1 MTTNLTNTTTVAPV
15 DLSST
20 LASFSVS
27 VKDGKVVSNIVEVKS
42 AMAAKKSELLSTEY
56 VGTREE
62 QMAMIRDAKAAVN
75 KFKDATTKAKT
86 SVKKELMKPFADFEK
101 TANETIK
108 MAEETYDDLN
118 GRYLTLD
125 AERKAEK
132 RAKIRK
138 EYDSIALECGVGEF
152 ADALYGLIYD
162 TTWENTASSM
172 KSIKESIKKACE
184 SYVQGLSTLQM
195 IQADDDIRKKA
206 LEMFNEN
213 LDAVKAMAYITSEM
227 AARAEAKAREEAR
240 IEAEKARIKA
250 EAAAK
255 IEAER
260 KKAAEEAAAKIEAE
274 RKRVEAEAAAKIEA
288 ERKKTEAEAKAR
300 EEARMK
306 ELAAKIEAENKKA
319 AVKPIARSEAECK
332 IVEDKTVIQ
341 NKVTAESTS
350 SAVTNVMAGNT
361 NPDLSENS
369 EKANNRIVVSFLPED
384 WEMVKDYCEVNGI
397 VLDLRKLSLQ
407 MMFGLVLM
415 LAM

>member
-1 MTTNLTNTTTVAPV
+1 MTTLTNTTTVAPV

-20 LASFSVS
+20 LAGFSVS
-27 VKDGKVVSNIVEVKS
+27 VKDGKVVSNIEELKA
-42 AMAAKKSELLSTEY
+42 AMASKKAELLSTEY
-56 VGTREE
+56 VGTRED
-62 QMAMIRDAKAAVN
+62 QMAMIRSAKVAVN

-86 SVKKELMKPFADFEK
+86 SVKKELLKPFADFEK
-101 TANETIK
+101 NANETIK

-118 GRYLTLD
+118 GRYLGLD
-125 AERKAEK
+125 AERKTEK
-132 RAKIRK
+132 RGKIRE
-138 EYDSIALECGVGEF
+138 EYDSIAQECGVGEF

-206 LEMFNEN
+206 LEMFNEKP
-213 LDAVKAMAYITSEM
+213 DAVKAMAYITSEM

-250 EAAAK
+250 EAEK
-255 IEAER
+255 RIEAER

-306 ELAAKIEAENKKA
+306 ELAAKTEAENKKA

-332 IVEDKTVIQ
+332 IVEDKTAIQ

-397 VLDLRKLSLQ
+397 FYSEK
-407 MMFGLVLM
+407 
-415 LAM
+415 

>member
-1 MTTNLTNTTTVAPV
+1 MNTTNTTITAVTTNATSI

-20 LASFSVS
+20 LAKFSVS

-138 EYDSIALECGVGEF
+138 EYDSIALECGVEEF

-172 KSIKESIKKACE
+172 KSIKESIKKSCE

-227 AARAEAKAREEAR
+227 AARAEAKAREEAH
-240 IEAEKARIKA
+240 IEAERKRVEA

-260 KKAAEEAAAKIEAE
+260 KRVEAEAAAKIEAE

-306 ELAAKIEAENKKA
+306 EMAAKIEAENKKA

-384 WEMVKDYCEVNGI
+384 WEMVKDYCEMNGI
-397 VLDLRKLSLQ
+397 FYSEK
-407 MMFGLVLM
+407 
-415 LAM
+415 

>member
-1 MTTNLTNTTTVAPV
+1 MNTTNTTITAVTTNATSI

-20 LASFSVS
+20 LAKFSVS

-138 EYDSIALECGVGEF
+138 EYDSIALECGVEEF

-172 KSIKESIKKACE
+172 KSIKESIKKSCE

-240 IEAEKARIKA
+240 IEAE
-250 EAAAK
+250 
-255 IEAER
+255 
-260 KKAAEEAAAKIEAE
+260 

-306 ELAAKIEAENKKA
+306 EMAAKIEAENKKA
-319 AVKPIARSEAECK
+319 AVKPIARIEAECK

-397 VLDLRKLSLQ
+397 FYSEK
-407 MMFGLVLM
+407 
-415 LAM
+415 

>member
-1 MTTNLTNTTTVAPV
+1 MTTLTNTTTVAPV

-20 LASFSVS
+20 LAGFSVS
-27 VKDGKVVSNIVEVKS
+27 VKDGKVVSNIVELKA
-42 AMAAKKSELLSTEY
+42 AMASKKAELLSTEY
-56 VGTREE
+56 VGTRED
-62 QMAMIRDAKAAVN
+62 QMAMIRSAKAAVN

-86 SVKKELMKPFADFEK
+86 SVKKELLKPFADFEK
-101 TANETIK
+101 NANETIK

-118 GRYLTLD
+118 GRYLGLD
-125 AERKAEK
+125 AERKTEK
-132 RAKIRK
+132 RGKLRE
-138 EYDSIALECGVGEF
+138 EYDSIAQECGVGEF

-332 IVEDKTVIQ
+332 IVEDKTAIQ
-341 NKVTAESTS
+341 NKVTTESTS

-397 VLDLRKLSLQ
+397 FYSEK
-407 MMFGLVLM
+407 
-415 LAM
+415 

>member
-62 QMAMIRDAKAAVN
+62 QMSMIRDAKAAVN

-138 EYDSIALECGVGEF
+138 EYDSIALECGVEEF

-213 LDAVKAMAYITSEM
+213 LDVVKAMAYITSEM

-250 EAAAK
+250 EAEK
-255 IEAER
+255 RIEAER

-300 EEARMK
+300 EEARMN

-332 IVEDKTVIQ
+332 IVEDKTAIQ

-350 SAVTNVMAGNT
+350 STVTNVMAGNT

-397 VLDLRKLSLQ
+397 FYSEK
-407 MMFGLVLM
+407 
-415 LAM
+415 

>member
-1 MTTNLTNTTTVAPV
+1 MKIKIQTIYLKGENIMTTLTNTTTVAPV

-20 LASFSVS
+20 LAGFSVS
-27 VKDGKVVSNIVEVKS
+27 VKDGKVVSNIVELKA
-42 AMAAKKSELLSTEY
+42 AMASKKAELLSTEY
-56 VGTREE
+56 VGTRED
-62 QMAMIRDAKAAVN
+62 QMAMIRSAKAAVN

-86 SVKKELMKPFADFEK
+86 SVKKELLKPFADFEK
-101 TANETIK
+101 NANETIK

-118 GRYLTLD
+118 GRYLGLD
-125 AERKAEK
+125 AERKTEK
-132 RAKIRK
+132 RGKIRE
-138 EYDSIALECGVGEF
+138 EYDSIAQECGVGEF

-213 LDAVKAMAYITSEM
+213 LDVVKAMAYITSEM

-250 EAAAK
+250 EAEK
-255 IEAER
+255 RIEAER

-332 IVEDKTVIQ
+332 IVEDKTAIQ

-397 VLDLRKLSLQ
+397 FYSEK
-407 MMFGLVLM
+407 
-415 LAM
+415 

>member
-42 AMAAKKSELLSTEY
+42 AIAAKKSELLSTEY

-62 QMAMIRDAKAAVN
+62 QMSMIRDAKAAVN

-138 EYDSIALECGVGEF
+138 EYDSIALECGVEEF

-213 LDAVKAMAYITSEM
+213 LDVVKAMAYITSEM

-250 EAAAK
+250 EAEK
-255 IEAER
+255 RIEAER

-332 IVEDKTVIQ
+332 IVEDKTAIQ

-397 VLDLRKLSLQ
+397 FYSEK
-407 MMFGLVLM
+407 
-415 LAM
+415 

>member
-1 MTTNLTNTTTVAPV
+1 MTTLTKTTVAPV

-20 LASFSVS
+20 LAGFSVS
-27 VKDGKVVSNIVEVKS
+27 VKDGKVVSNIVELKA
-42 AMAAKKSELLSTEY
+42 AMASKKAELLSTEY
-56 VGTREE
+56 VGTRED
-62 QMAMIRDAKAAVN
+62 QMAMIRSAKVAVN

-86 SVKKELMKPFADFEK
+86 SVKKELLKPFADFEK
-101 TANETIK
+101 NANETIK

-118 GRYLTLD
+118 GRYLGLD
-125 AERKAEK
+125 AERKTEK
-132 RAKIRK
+132 RGKIRE
-138 EYDSIALECGVGEF
+138 EYDSIAQECGVGEF

-250 EAAAK
+250 EAEK
-255 IEAER
+255 RIEAER

-306 ELAAKIEAENKKA
+306 ELAAKTEAEHKKA
-319 AVKPIARSEAECK
+319 AAIK
-332 IVEDKTVIQ
+332 
-341 NKVTAESTS
+341 NKLTAESTS
-350 SAVTNVMAGNT
+350 NAVTNA
-361 NPDLSENS
+361 DLSEKS
-369 EKANNRIVVSFLPED
+369 NNRIVVSFLPED
-384 WEMVKDYCEVNGI
+384 WEMVKEYCEVNGI
-397 VLDLRKLSLQ
+397 FYSEK
-407 MMFGLVLM
+407 
-415 LAM
+415 

>member
-1 MTTNLTNTTTVAPV
+1 MTTLTNTTTVAPV

-20 LASFSVS
+20 LAGFSVS
-27 VKDGKVVSNIVEVKS
+27 VKDGKVVSNIVELKA
-42 AMAAKKSELLSTEY
+42 AMDSKKAELLSTEY
-56 VGTREE
+56 VGTRED
-62 QMAMIRDAKAAVN
+62 QMAMIRSAKAAVN

-86 SVKKELMKPFADFEK
+86 SVKKELLKPFADFEK
-101 TANETIK
+101 NANETIK

-118 GRYLTLD
+118 GRYLGLD
-125 AERKAEK
+125 AERKTEK
-132 RAKIRK
+132 RGKIRE
-138 EYDSIALECGVGEF
+138 EYDSIAQECGVGEF

-288 ERKKTEAEAKAR
+288 ERKRVEAEAAAKIEAERKKTEAEAKAR
-300 EEARMK
+300 EEARMN

-332 IVEDKTVIQ
+332 IVEDKTAIQ

-397 VLDLRKLSLQ
+397 FYSEK
-407 MMFGLVLM
+407 
-415 LAM
+415 

>member
-1 MTTNLTNTTTVAPV
+1 MNTTNTTITAVATTETI
-15 DLSST
+15 DLAST
-20 LASFSVS
+20 LTGFSVS
-27 VKDGKVVSNIVEVKS
+27 VKDGKVVSNIVELKA
-42 AMAAKKSELLSTEY
+42 AMASKKAELLSTEY
-56 VGTREE
+56 VGTRED
-62 QMAMIRDAKAAVN
+62 QMAMIRSAKVAVN

-86 SVKKELMKPFADFEK
+86 SVKKELLKPFADFEK
-101 TANETIK
+101 NANETIK

-132 RAKIRK
+132 RGKIRE
-138 EYDSIALECGVGEF
+138 EYDSIAHECGVGEF

-172 KSIKESIKKACE
+172 KSIKESIKKSCE

-227 AARAEAKAREEAR
+227 AARAEAKAREEAC

-250 EAAAK
+250 EAEK
-255 IEAER
+255 RIEAER

-306 ELAAKIEAENKKA
+306 ELAAKTEAEHKKA
-319 AVKPIARSEAECK
+319 AAIK
-332 IVEDKTVIQ
+332 
-341 NKVTAESTS
+341 NKLTAESTS
-350 SAVTNVMAGNT
+350 NAVTNA
-361 NPDLSENS
+361 DLSEKS
-369 EKANNRIVVSFLPED
+369 NNRIVVSFFPED
-384 WEMVKDYCEVNGI
+384 WEMVKEYCEVNGI
-397 VLDLRKLSLQ
+397 FYSEK
-407 MMFGLVLM
+407 
-415 LAM
+415 

>member
-1 MTTNLTNTTTVAPV
+1 MNTTNTTITAVTTNATS

-20 LASFSVS
+20 LAKFSVS

-138 EYDSIALECGVGEF
+138 EYDSIALECGVEEF

-172 KSIKESIKKACE
+172 KSIKESIKKSCE

-240 IEAEKARIKA
+240 IEAERKRVEA

-260 KKAAEEAAAKIEAE
+260 KRVEAEAAAKIEAE

-306 ELAAKIEAENKKA
+306 EMAAKIEAENKKA

-397 VLDLRKLSLQ
+397 FYSEK
-407 MMFGLVLM
+407 
-415 LAM
+415 

>member
-1 MTTNLTNTTTVAPV
+1 MNTTNTTITAVTTNATSI

-20 LASFSVS
+20 LAKFSVS

-138 EYDSIALECGVGEF
+138 EYDSIALECGVEEF

-172 KSIKESIKKACE
+172 KSIKESIKKSCE

-195 IQADDDIRKKA
+195 IQANDDIRKKA

-240 IEAEKARIKA
+240 IEAE
-250 EAAAK
+250 
-255 IEAER
+255 
-260 KKAAEEAAAKIEAE
+260 

-306 ELAAKIEAENKKA
+306 EMAAKIEAENKKA

-384 WEMVKDYCEVNGI
+384 WEMVKDYCEMNGI
-397 VLDLRKLSLQ
+397 FYSEK
-407 MMFGLVLM
+407 
-415 LAM
+415 

>member
-62 QMAMIRDAKAAVN
+62 QMSMIRDAKAAVN

-138 EYDSIALECGVGEF
+138 EYDSIALECGVEEF

-213 LDAVKAMAYITSEM
+213 LDVVKAMAYITSEM
-227 AARAEAKAREEAR
+227 AARAEAKAREEAS

-250 EAAAK
+250 EAEK
-255 IEAER
+255 RIEAER

-332 IVEDKTVIQ
+332 IVEDKTAIQ

-397 VLDLRKLSLQ
+397 FYSEK
-407 MMFGLVLM
+407 
-415 LAM
+415 

>member
-62 QMAMIRDAKAAVN
+62 QMSMIRDAKAAVN

-138 EYDSIALECGVGEF
+138 EYNSIALECGVEEF

-213 LDAVKAMAYITSEM
+213 LDVVKAMAYITSEM

-250 EAAAK
+250 EAEK
-255 IEAER
+255 RIEAER

-300 EEARMK
+300 EEARMN

-332 IVEDKTVIQ
+332 IVEDKTAIQ

-397 VLDLRKLSLQ
+397 FYSEK
-407 MMFGLVLM
+407 
-415 LAM
+415 

>member
-1 MTTNLTNTTTVAPV
+1 MNTTNTTITAVTTNATSI

-20 LASFSVS
+20 LAKFSVS

-138 EYDSIALECGVGEF
+138 EYDSIALECGVEEF

-172 KSIKESIKKACE
+172 KSIKESIKKSCE

-240 IEAEKARIKA
+240 IEAE
-250 EAAAK
+250 
-255 IEAER
+255 
-260 KKAAEEAAAKIEAE
+260 

-306 ELAAKIEAENKKA
+306 EMAAKIEAENKKA

-397 VLDLRKLSLQ
+397 FYSEK
-407 MMFGLVLM
+407 
-415 LAM
+415 

>member
-1 MTTNLTNTTTVAPV
+1 MNTTNTTITAVTTNATSI

-20 LASFSVS
+20 LAKFSVS

-62 QMAMIRDAKAAVN
+62 QMSMIRDAKAAVN

-138 EYDSIALECGVGEF
+138 EYDSIALECGVEEF

-172 KSIKESIKKACE
+172 KSIKESIKKSCE

-195 IQADDDIRKKA
+195 IQADEDIRKKA
-206 LEMFNEN
+206 LEMFNEK

-250 EAAAK
+250 EAEK
-255 IEAER
+255 RIEAER

-288 ERKKTEAEAKAR
+288 ERKKTEAEAKVR
-300 EEARMK
+300 EEARMN

-332 IVEDKTVIQ
+332 IVEDKTAIQ

-397 VLDLRKLSLQ
+397 FYSEK
-407 MMFGLVLM
+407 
-415 LAM
+415 

>member
-42 AMAAKKSELLSTEY
+42 AMTAKKSELLSTEY

-62 QMAMIRDAKAAVN
+62 QMSMIRDAKAAVN

-138 EYDSIALECGVGEF
+138 EYDSIALECGVEEF

-172 KSIKESIKKACE
+172 KSIKESIKKSCE

-195 IQADDDIRKKA
+195 IQADEDIRKKA
-206 LEMFNEN
+206 LEMFNEK

-250 EAAAK
+250 EAEK
-255 IEAER
+255 RIEAER

-300 EEARMK
+300 EEARMN

-332 IVEDKTVIQ
+332 IVEDKTAIQ

-397 VLDLRKLSLQ
+397 FYSEK
-407 MMFGLVLM
+407 
-415 LAM
+415 

>member
-1 MTTNLTNTTTVAPV
+1 MTTLTNTTTVAPV

-20 LASFSVS
+20 LAGFSVS
-27 VKDGKVVSNIVEVKS
+27 VKDGKVVSNIVELKA
-42 AMAAKKSELLSTEY
+42 AMASKKAELLSTEY
-56 VGTREE
+56 VGTRED
-62 QMAMIRDAKAAVN
+62 QMAMIRSAKVAVN

-86 SVKKELMKPFADFEK
+86 SVKKELLKPFADFEK

-132 RAKIRK
+132 RGKIRE
-138 EYDSIALECGVGEF
+138 EYDSIAQECGVGEF

-172 KSIKESIKKACE
+172 KSIKESIKKSCE

-195 IQADDDIRKKA
+195 IQADNDIREKA
-206 LEMFNEN
+206 LKMFKEN

-250 EAAAK
+250 EAEK
-255 IEAER
+255 RIEAER

-306 ELAAKIEAENKKA
+306 EVAAKIEAENKKA

-397 VLDLRKLSLQ
+397 FYSEK
-407 MMFGLVLM
+407 
-415 LAM
+415 

>member
-1 MTTNLTNTTTVAPV
+1 MTTLTNTTTVAPV

-20 LASFSVS
+20 LAGFSVS
-27 VKDGKVVSNIVEVKS
+27 VKDGKVVSNIVELKA
-42 AMAAKKSELLSTEY
+42 AMASKKAELLSTEY
-56 VGTREE
+56 VGTRED
-62 QMAMIRDAKAAVN
+62 QMAMIRSAKAAVN
-75 KFKDATTKAKT
+75 KFKDATTNAKT
-86 SVKKELMKPFADFEK
+86 SVKKELLKPFADFEK
-101 TANETIK
+101 NANETIK

-118 GRYLTLD
+118 GRYLGLD
-125 AERKAEK
+125 AERKTEK
-132 RAKIRK
+132 RGKIRE
-138 EYDSIALECGVGEF
+138 EYDSIAQECGVGEF

-213 LDAVKAMAYITSEM
+213 LDVVKAMAYITSEM

-250 EAAAK
+250 EAEK
-255 IEAER
+255 RIEAER

-332 IVEDKTVIQ
+332 IVEDKTAIQ

-397 VLDLRKLSLQ
+397 FYSEK
-407 MMFGLVLM
+407 
-415 LAM
+415 

>member
-1 MTTNLTNTTTVAPV
+1 MKIKIQTIYLKGENIMTTNLTNTTTVAPV

-62 QMAMIRDAKAAVN
+62 QMSMIRDAKAAVN

-138 EYDSIALECGVGEF
+138 EYDSIALECGVEEF

-213 LDAVKAMAYITSEM
+213 LDVVKAMAYITSEM

-250 EAAAK
+250 EAEK
-255 IEAER
+255 RIEAER

-319 AVKPIARSEAECK
+319 AVKPIAEA
-332 IVEDKTVIQ
+332 
-341 NKVTAESTS
+341 
-350 SAVTNVMAGNT
+350 
-361 NPDLSENS
+361 
-369 EKANNRIVVSFLPED
+369 
-384 WEMVKDYCEVNGI
+384 
-397 VLDLRKLSLQ
+397 KLN
-407 MMFGLVLM
+407 
-415 LAM
+415 AK

>member
-1 MTTNLTNTTTVAPV
+1 MNTTNTTITAVTTNATSI

-20 LASFSVS
+20 LAKFSVS

-138 EYDSIALECGVGEF
+138 EYDSIALECGVEEF

-172 KSIKESIKKACE
+172 KSIKESIKKSCE

-240 IEAEKARIKA
+240 IEAE
-250 EAAAK
+250 
-255 IEAER
+255 
-260 KKAAEEAAAKIEAE
+260 

-306 ELAAKIEAENKKA
+306 EMAAKIEAENKKA

-361 NPDLSENS
+361 NLDLSENS

-397 VLDLRKLSLQ
+397 FYSEK
-407 MMFGLVLM
+407 
-415 LAM
+415 

>member
-1 MTTNLTNTTTVAPV
+1 MNTTNTTITAVTTNATSI

-20 LASFSVS
+20 LAKFSVS

-138 EYDSIALECGVGEF
+138 EYDSIALECGVEEF

-172 KSIKESIKKACE
+172 KSIKESIKKSCE

-240 IEAEKARIKA
+240 IES
-250 EAAAK
+250 
-255 IEAER
+255 
-260 KKAAEEAAAKIEAE
+260 E

-306 ELAAKIEAENKKA
+306 EMAAKIEAENKKA

-397 VLDLRKLSLQ
+397 FYSEK
-407 MMFGLVLM
+407 
-415 LAM
+415 

>member
-1 MTTNLTNTTTVAPV
+1 MNTTNTTITAVTTNATSI

-20 LASFSVS
+20 LAKFSVS

-138 EYDSIALECGVGEF
+138 EYDSIALECGVEEF

-172 KSIKESIKKACE
+172 KSIKESIKKSCE

-195 IQADDDIRKKA
+195 IQADDDTRKKA

-240 IEAEKARIKA
+240 IEAE
-250 EAAAK
+250 
-255 IEAER
+255 
-260 KKAAEEAAAKIEAE
+260 

-306 ELAAKIEAENKKA
+306 EMAAKIEAENKKA

-397 VLDLRKLSLQ
+397 FYSEK
-407 MMFGLVLM
+407 
-415 LAM
+415 

>member
-1 MTTNLTNTTTVAPV
+1 MNTTNTTITAVATTETI
-15 DLSST
+15 DLAST
-20 LASFSVS
+20 LTGFSVS
-27 VKDGKVVSNIVEVKS
+27 VKDGKVVSNIVELKA
-42 AMAAKKSELLSTEY
+42 AMASKKAELLSTEY
-56 VGTREE
+56 VGTRED
-62 QMAMIRDAKAAVN
+62 QMAMIRSAKVAVN

-86 SVKKELMKPFADFEK
+86 SVKKELLKPFADFEK
-101 TANETIK
+101 NANETIK

-132 RAKIRK
+132 RGKIRE
-138 EYDSIALECGVGEF
+138 EYDSIAHECGVGEF

-184 SYVQGLSTLQM
+184 SYVQGLSTLHM
-195 IQADDDIRKKA
+195 IQTDDDIRKKA

-250 EAAAK
+250 EAEAK

-274 RKRVEAEAAAKIEA
+274 RKRVEAEAEAKIEA
-288 ERKKTEAEAKAR
+288 ERKKTEAKVR

-306 ELAAKIEAENKKA
+306 EVAAKVEAKKTA
-319 AVKPIARSEAECK
+319 AKSIARSEAECK
-332 IVEDKTVIQ
+332 NVEDEAVIK
-341 NKVTAESTS
+341 NDVTAESTS
-350 SAVTNVMAGNT
+350 NV
-361 NPDLSENS
+361 D
-369 EKANNRIVVSFLPED
+369 RIVISFLPEE
-384 WEMVKDYCEVNGI
+384 WKMVKEYCEVNGI
-397 VLDLRKLSLQ
+397 FYSEK
-407 MMFGLVLM
+407 
-415 LAM
+415 

>member
-1 MTTNLTNTTTVAPV
+1 MNTTNTTITAVTTNATSI

-20 LASFSVS
+20 LAKFSVS

-138 EYDSIALECGVGEF
+138 EYDSIALECGVEEF

-213 LDAVKAMAYITSEM
+213 LDVVKAMAYITSEM

-250 EAAAK
+250 EAEK
-255 IEAER
+255 R
-260 KKAAEEAAAKIEAE
+260 IEAE

-332 IVEDKTVIQ
+332 IVEDKTAIQ

-397 VLDLRKLSLQ
+397 FYSEK
-407 MMFGLVLM
+407 
-415 LAM
+415 

>member
-1 MTTNLTNTTTVAPV
+1 MTTLTNTTTVAPV

-20 LASFSVS
+20 LAGFSVS
-27 VKDGKVVSNIVEVKS
+27 VKDGKVVSNIVELKA
-42 AMAAKKSELLSTEY
+42 AMASKKAELLSTEY
-56 VGTREE
+56 VGTRED
-62 QMAMIRDAKAAVN
+62 QMAMIRSAKAAVN

-86 SVKKELMKPFADFEK
+86 SVKKELLKPFADFEK
-101 TANETIK
+101 NANETIK

-118 GRYLTLD
+118 GRYLGLD
-125 AERKAEK
+125 AERKTEK
-132 RAKIRK
+132 RGKIRE
-138 EYDSIALECGVGEF
+138 EYDSIAQECGVGEF

-300 EEARMK
+300 EEARMR
-306 ELAAKIEAENKKA
+306 EVAAKVEAEHKKTA
-319 AVKPIARSEAECK
+319 AKSIARSEAECK
-332 IVEDKTVIQ
+332 NVEDKTAIQ

-397 VLDLRKLSLQ
+397 FYSEK
-407 MMFGLVLM
+407 
-415 LAM
+415 

>member
-1 MTTNLTNTTTVAPV
+1 MKIKIQTIYLKGENIMTTLTNTTTVAPV

-20 LASFSVS
+20 LAGFSVS
-27 VKDGKVVSNIVEVKS
+27 VKDGKVVSNIVELKA
-42 AMAAKKSELLSTEY
+42 AMASKKAELLSTEY
-56 VGTREE
+56 VGTRED
-62 QMAMIRDAKAAVN
+62 QMAMIRSAKVAVN

-86 SVKKELMKPFADFEK
+86 SVKKELLKPFADFEK
-101 TANETIK
+101 NANETIK
-108 MAEETYDDLN
+108 MSEETYDDLN
-118 GRYLTLD
+118 GRYLGLD
-125 AERKAEK
+125 AERKTEK
-132 RAKIRK
+132 RGKIRE
-138 EYDSIALECGVGEF
+138 EYDSIAQECGVGEF

-206 LEMFNEN
+206 FDMFNEN

-250 EAAAK
+250 EAEK
-255 IEAER
+255 RIEAER

-306 ELAAKIEAENKKA
+306 ELAAKTEAEHKKA
-319 AVKPIARSEAECK
+319 AAIK
-332 IVEDKTVIQ
+332 
-341 NKVTAESTS
+341 NKLTAESTS
-350 SAVTNVMAGNT
+350 NAVTNA
-361 NPDLSENS
+361 DLSEKS
-369 EKANNRIVVSFLPED
+369 NNRIVVSFLPED
-384 WEMVKDYCEVNGI
+384 WEMVKEYCEVNGI
-397 VLDLRKLSLQ
+397 FYSEK
-407 MMFGLVLM
+407 
-415 LAM
+415 

>member
-1 MTTNLTNTTTVAPV
+1 MKIKIQTIYLKGENIMTTLTNTTTVAPV

-20 LASFSVS
+20 LAGFSVS
-27 VKDGKVVSNIVEVKS
+27 VKDGKVVSNIVELKA
-42 AMAAKKSELLSTEY
+42 AMASKKAELLSTEY
-56 VGTREE
+56 VGTRED
-62 QMAMIRDAKAAVN
+62 QMAMIRSAKAAVN

-86 SVKKELMKPFADFEK
+86 SVKKELLKPFADFEK
-101 TANETIK
+101 NANETIK

-118 GRYLTLD
+118 GRYLGLD
-125 AERKAEK
+125 AERKTEK
-132 RAKIRK
+132 RGKIRE
-138 EYDSIALECGVGEF
+138 EYDSIAQECGVGEF

-306 ELAAKIEAENKKA
+306 EVAAKVEAEHKKTA
-319 AVKPIARSEAECK
+319 AKSIARSEAECK
-332 IVEDKTVIQ
+332 NVEDKTAIQ

-397 VLDLRKLSLQ
+397 FYSEK
-407 MMFGLVLM
+407 
-415 LAM
+415 

>member
-1 MTTNLTNTTTVAPV
+1 MNTTNTTITAVTTNATSI

-20 LASFSVS
+20 LAKFSVS

-86 SVKKELMKPFADFEK
+86 SVKKELMKPFADFEM

-108 MAEETYDDLN
+108 LAEETYDDLN

-138 EYDSIALECGVGEF
+138 EYDSIALECGVEEF

-172 KSIKESIKKACE
+172 KSIKESIKKSCE

-240 IEAEKARIKA
+240 IEAE
-250 EAAAK
+250 
-255 IEAER
+255 
-260 KKAAEEAAAKIEAE
+260 

-306 ELAAKIEAENKKA
+306 EMAAKIEAENKKA

-397 VLDLRKLSLQ
+397 FYSEK
-407 MMFGLVLM
+407 
-415 LAM
+415 

>member
-1 MTTNLTNTTTVAPV
+1 MNTTNTTITAVTTNATSI

-20 LASFSVS
+20 LAKFSVS

-42 AMAAKKSELLSTEY
+42 AMAVKKSELLSTEY

-138 EYDSIALECGVGEF
+138 EYDSIALECGVEEF

-172 KSIKESIKKACE
+172 KSIKESIKKSCE

-213 LDAVKAMAYITSEM
+213 LDSVKAIAYITRR
-227 AARAEAKAREEAR
+227 ARKPALK
-240 IEAEKARIKA
+240 
-250 EAAAK
+250 
-255 IEAER
+255 R
-260 KKAAEEAAAKIEAE
+260 KKHVSKLK
-274 RKRVEAEAAAKIEA
+274 RKPKSKLKEKKLRQRSV
-288 ERKKTEAEAKAR
+288 RKP
-300 EEARMK
+300 
-306 ELAAKIEAENKKA
+306 
-319 AVKPIARSEAECK
+319 V
-332 IVEDKTVIQ
+332 
-341 NKVTAESTS
+341 
-350 SAVTNVMAGNT
+350 
-361 NPDLSENS
+361 
-369 EKANNRIVVSFLPED
+369 
-384 WEMVKDYCEVNGI
+384 
-397 VLDLRKLSLQ
+397 
-407 MMFGLVLM
+407 
-415 LAM
+415 

>member
-1 MTTNLTNTTTVAPV
+1 MKIKIQTIYLKGENIMTALTNTTTVAPV

-20 LASFSVS
+20 LAGFSVS
-27 VKDGKVVSNIVEVKS
+27 VKDGKVVSNIVELKA
-42 AMAAKKSELLSTEY
+42 AMASKKAELLSTEY
-56 VGTREE
+56 VGTRED
-62 QMAMIRDAKAAVN
+62 QMAMIRSAKAAVN

-86 SVKKELMKPFADFEK
+86 SVKKELLKPFADFEK
-101 TANETIK
+101 NANETIK

-118 GRYLTLD
+118 GRYLGLD
-125 AERKAEK
+125 AERKTEK
-132 RAKIRK
+132 RGKIRE
-138 EYDSIALECGVGEF
+138 EYDSIAQECGVGEF

-250 EAAAK
+250 EAEK
-255 IEAER
+255 RIEAER

-306 ELAAKIEAENKKA
+306 ELAAKTEAENKKA

-332 IVEDKTVIQ
+332 IVEDKTAIQ

-397 VLDLRKLSLQ
+397 FYSEK
-407 MMFGLVLM
+407 
-415 LAM
+415 

>member
-397 VLDLRKLSLQ
+397 FYSEK
-407 MMFGLVLM
+407 
-415 LAM
+415 

>member
-1 MTTNLTNTTTVAPV
+1 MTTLTNTTTVAPV

-20 LASFSVS
+20 LAGFSVS
-27 VKDGKVVSNIVEVKS
+27 VKDGKVVSNIVELKA
-42 AMAAKKSELLSTEY
+42 AMDSKKAELLSTEY
-56 VGTREE
+56 VGTRED
-62 QMAMIRDAKAAVN
+62 QMAMIRSAKAAVN

-86 SVKKELMKPFADFEK
+86 SVKKELLKPFADFEK
-101 TANETIK
+101 NANETIK

-118 GRYLTLD
+118 GRYLGLD
-125 AERKAEK
+125 AERKTEK
-132 RAKIRK
+132 RGKIRE
-138 EYDSIALECGVGEF
+138 EYDSIAQECGVGEF

-300 EEARMK
+300 EEARMN

-332 IVEDKTVIQ
+332 IVEDKTAIQ

-397 VLDLRKLSLQ
+397 FYSEK
-407 MMFGLVLM
+407 
-415 LAM
+415 

>member
-1 MTTNLTNTTTVAPV
+1 MTTLTNTTTVAPV

-20 LASFSVS
+20 LAGFSVS
-27 VKDGKVVSNIVEVKS
+27 VKDGKVVSNIVELKA
-42 AMAAKKSELLSTEY
+42 AMASKKAELLSTEY
-56 VGTREE
+56 VGTRED
-62 QMAMIRDAKAAVN
+62 QMAMIRSAKAAVN

-86 SVKKELMKPFADFEK
+86 SVKKELLKPFADFEK
-101 TANETIK
+101 NANETIK

-118 GRYLTLD
+118 GRYLGLD
-125 AERKAEK
+125 AERKTEK
-132 RAKIRK
+132 RGKIRE
-138 EYDSIALECGVGEF
+138 EYDSIAQECGVGEF

-213 LDAVKAMAYITSEM
+213 LDVVKAMAYITSEM

-250 EAAAK
+250 EAEK
-255 IEAER
+255 RIEAER

-332 IVEDKTVIQ
+332 IVEDKTAIQ

-397 VLDLRKLSLQ
+397 FYSEK
-407 MMFGLVLM
+407 
-415 LAM
+415 

>member
-1 MTTNLTNTTTVAPV
+1 MNTTNTTITAVTTNATS

-20 LASFSVS
+20 LAKFSVS

-138 EYDSIALECGVGEF
+138 EYDSIALECGVEEF

-172 KSIKESIKKACE
+172 KSIKESIKKSCE

-240 IEAEKARIKA
+240 IEAERKRV
-250 EAAAK
+250 EA
-255 IEAER
+255 
-260 KKAAEEAAAKIEAE
+260 EAAAKIEAE

-288 ERKKTEAEAKAR
+288 ERKKTEDEAKAR

-306 ELAAKIEAENKKA
+306 EMAAKIEAENKKA

-397 VLDLRKLSLQ
+397 FYSEK
-407 MMFGLVLM
+407 
-415 LAM
+415 

>member
-1 MTTNLTNTTTVAPV
+1 MNTTNTTNTTITAVATTETI
-15 DLSST
+15 DLAST
-20 LASFSVS
+20 LTGFSVS
-27 VKDGKVVSNIVEVKS
+27 VKDGKVVSNIVELKA
-42 AMAAKKSELLSTEY
+42 AMASKKAELLSTEY
-56 VGTREE
+56 VGTRED
-62 QMAMIRDAKAAVN
+62 QMAMIRSAKVAVN

-86 SVKKELMKPFADFEK
+86 SVKKELLKPFADFEK
-101 TANETIK
+101 NANETIK

-132 RAKIRK
+132 RGKIRE
-138 EYDSIALECGVGEF
+138 EYDSIAHECGVGEF

-172 KSIKESIKKACE
+172 KSIKESIKKSCE

-206 LEMFNEN
+206 LEMFKEDV
-213 LDAVKAMAYITSEM
+213 DAVKSMSYITSEM
-227 AARAEAKAREEAR
+227 ASRAEAKAREEAR

-250 EAAAK
+250 EAEK
-255 IEAER
+255 RIEAER

-274 RKRVEAEAAAKIEA
+274 RKRVEAEAEAKIEA
-288 ERKKTEAEAKAR
+288 ERKKTEAKVR

-306 ELAAKIEAENKKA
+306 EVAAKVEAKKTA
-319 AVKPIARSEAECK
+319 AKSIARSEAECK
-332 IVEDKTVIQ
+332 IVEDKTAIQ

-397 VLDLRKLSLQ
+397 FYSEK
-407 MMFGLVLM
+407 
-415 LAM
+415 

>member
-1 MTTNLTNTTTVAPV
+1 MTTLTNTTTVAPV

-20 LASFSVS
+20 LAGFSVS
-27 VKDGKVVSNIVEVKS
+27 VKDGKVVSNIVELKA
-42 AMAAKKSELLSTEY
+42 AMASKKAELLSTEY
-56 VGTREE
+56 VGTRED
-62 QMAMIRDAKAAVN
+62 QMAMIRSAKAAVN

-86 SVKKELMKPFADFEK
+86 SVKKELLKPFADFEK
-101 TANETIK
+101 NANETIK

-118 GRYLTLD
+118 GRYLGLD
-125 AERKAEK
+125 AERKTEK
-132 RAKIRK
+132 RGKIRE
-138 EYDSIALECGVGEF
+138 EYDSIAQECGVGEF

-250 EAAAK
+250 EAEK
-255 IEAER
+255 RIEAER

-306 ELAAKIEAENKKA
+306 ELAAKTEAENKKA

-332 IVEDKTVIQ
+332 IVEDKTAIQ

-397 VLDLRKLSLQ
+397 FYSEK
-407 MMFGLVLM
+407 
-415 LAM
+415 

>member
-1 MTTNLTNTTTVAPV
+1 MNTTNTTITAVTTNATSI

-20 LASFSVS
+20 LAKFSVS

-138 EYDSIALECGVGEF
+138 EYDSIALECGVEEF

-172 KSIKESIKKACE
+172 KSIKESIKKSCE

-240 IEAEKARIKA
+240 IEAE
-250 EAAAK
+250 
-255 IEAER
+255 
-260 KKAAEEAAAKIEAE
+260 
-274 RKRVEAEAAAKIEA
+274 RKRVEAEAVAKIEA

-306 ELAAKIEAENKKA
+306 EMAAKIEAENKKA

-397 VLDLRKLSLQ
+397 FYSEK
-407 MMFGLVLM
+407 
-415 LAM
+415 